1 VVTSDTDTHHW
12 RLSDRLRFKGAGT
25 KEDTML
31 RLSWIKCD
39 GGNNWCDFELVDLT
53 DVTAKGVY
61 IIWHHG
67 DPSRVVRI
75 GQGDIAFRLG
85 EHRSDRQILG
95 YMSKGKLRVTWA
107 AVSAA
112 QRDGVEAYLSDV
124 LPPLI
129 GDVIPDAE
137 PIAVNSPWG
146 SCTTVALPQ

>member
-1 VVTSDTDTHHW
+1 MWLADNSGVTSDTDSHHW
-12 RLSDRLRFKGAGT
+12 RLRDRLRFKGAGT
-25 KEDTML
+25 KADTML

-61 IIWHHG
+61 IIWHQG

-85 EHRSDRQILG
+85 EHRSDRQMLA

-124 LPPLI
+124 LPPLV
-129 GDVIPDAE
+129 GDVFPDAE
-137 PIAVNSPWG
+137 PIVVNSPWG
-146 SCTTVALPQ
+146 

>member
-1 VVTSDTDTHHW
+1 
-12 RLSDRLRFKGAGT
+12 
-25 KEDTML
+25 ML

-67 DPSRVVRI
+67 NPSRVVRI
-75 GQGDIAFRLG
+75 GQGDIALRLG
-85 EHRSDRQILG
+85 EHRNDRQIAA

-112 QRDGVEAYLSDV
+112 QRYGVEAYLSDV
-124 LPPLI
+124 LPPLV
-129 GDVIPDAE
+129 GDVFPDAE
-137 PIAVNSPWG
+137 PIAVNSPWADG
-146 SCTTVALPQ
+146 GHPS